1 MKTYNTLSQDK
12 INKKIKKFD
21 KTYKNYHKKM
31 IIYYDKDFAEQIKQ
45 DTLKFYK
52 EILPITP
59 IFDGKTNIGNTIGIA
74 FYKAM
79 KQAGKTLDDAVLIS
93 YEIADEA
100 HNSIPKIMV
109 WIIRGFIFSRMFL
122 KRMNKSFAKMKDNP
136 AGWKIEYKKADNKIN
151 DFYFHC
157 TECGVIKYFNGC
169 GVPELSRYCNFI
181 DYIQGKAFGLG
192 VQNPHNIGQGD
203 AVCEE
208 FMKRGRKTE
217 VPENLVG
224 LINKYETLKNKYPIL
239 MNNFA

>member
-1 MKTYNTLSQDK
+1 MKTYSTLSQDK
-12 INKKIKKFD
+12 INKKIKKFN
-21 KTYKNYHKKM
+21 KTYKNYHNKM
-31 IIYYDKDFAEQIKQ
+31 IKYYDEDFAEQIKKG
-45 DTLKFYK
+45 TLKYYK

-59 IFDGKTNIGNTIGIA
+59 NFEGKTNIGNIIINGNTIGVA

-109 WIIRGFIFSRMFL
+109 WIIRNFIFSRLFL
-122 KRMNKSFAKMKDNP
+122 KRMNKSFRKMKDNP
-136 AGWKIEYKKADNKIN
+136 AGWKIEYKKADDKIN

-157 TECGVIKYFNGC
+157 TECGVIKYFNVC
-169 GVPELSRYCNFI
+169 GVPEISRYCNFI

-192 VQNPHNIGQGD
+192 LQNPHNIGQGN

-217 VPENLVG
+217 VPENLAV
-224 LINKYETLKNKYPIL
+224 LINKYEAFKK
-239 MNNFA
+239 

>member
-1 MKTYNTLSQDK
+1 MKTYSTLSQDK
-12 INKKIKKFD
+12 INKKIKKFN
-21 KTYKNYHKKM
+21 KTYKNYHNKM
-31 IIYYDKDFAEQIKQ
+31 IKYYDEDFAEQIKKG
-45 DTLKFYK
+45 TLKYYK

-59 IFDGKTNIGNTIGIA
+59 NFEGKTNIGNIIINGNTIGVA

-93 YEIADEA
+93 YEIADDA
-100 HNSIPKIMV
+100 HNSIPEIMV
-109 WIIRGFIFSRMFL
+109 WIIRRFIFSRMFL
-122 KRMNKSFAKMKDNP
+122 KQMNKSFRKMKNNP
-136 AGWKIEYKKADNKIN
+136 AGWKIEYKKADDKIN

-157 TECGVIKYFNGC
+157 TECGVIKYFNAC
-169 GVPELSRYCNFI
+169 GVPELSKYCNFI

-217 VPENLVG
+217 VPENLAV
-224 LINKYETLKNKYPIL
+224 LINKYEAFKK
-239 MNNFA
+239 